1 MTTLTDNV
9 NKNSKTKQT
18 KNKRFAVKGFFPAI
32 GRQPRPLPAPPQ
44 VLATSVRSVTFDTVF
59 SLSWSRGG
67 GGGSHYPPRS
77 PPFPSTRVKEFSG
90 RDG

>member
-67 GGGSHYPPRS
+67 GGVPLSPSLTTLSLYPCE
-77 PPFPSTRVKEFSG
+77 RVF
-90 RDG
+90 RA